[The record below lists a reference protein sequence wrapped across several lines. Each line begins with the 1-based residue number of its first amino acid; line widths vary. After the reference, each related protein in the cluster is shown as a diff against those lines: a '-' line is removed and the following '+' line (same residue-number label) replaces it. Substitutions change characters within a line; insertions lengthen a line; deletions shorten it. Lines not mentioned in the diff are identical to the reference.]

1 MLSGGFSQ
9 EQVTIPYHAKDAP
22 SRTAP
27 GPWHDRPLVRTV
39 DATRHCQVGDL
50 VIIMAYG
57 LCSLEEAPMIEPKV
71 VVVDEHNRPLLL
83 EGESAHT
90 LFSH

>member
-1 MLSGGFSQ
+1 MRTG
-9 EQVTIPYHAKDAP
+9 DA
-22 SRTAP
+22 A
-27 GPWHDRPLVRTV
+27 
-39 DATRHCQVGDL
+39 RHCQVGDL